1 MTRSILC
8 GLLAL
13 ISVGALGVVPIA
25 CQSGGVGDP
34 CTPEV
39 EYGTPFA
46 GFNITQEFIESRSFQ
61 CSTRLCLVN
70 HFQGR
75 VSCPLGQPA
84 TAVQSC
90 NPPPAASG
98 CTDPDAKCVEAD
110 TQAPECACDS
120 NKPGDCA
127 AQPQCVGGTVCDSKL
142 QLCTCVPGTSQTING
157 TTYFCQPVDP
167 KCTGQTCANVFK
179 SYLCH
184 KPGDCQTADG
194 TTAQNENKQCC
205 VPGTDTPVG
214 VPVCG
219 QCDTSSHRNAAD
231 AVYCSCRCDVAD
243 GDPAEPDFHFC
254 KCPESFTC
262 TQIRPDVSLGD
273 PLLTGKYCIKNATEY
288 TTADSCHD
296 VVGALNQ
303 GCSGLSVSAPAG
315 DGG

>member
-75 VSCPLGQPA
+75 VSRPLGQPLG
-84 TAVQSC
+84 AVQSC
-90 NPPPAASG
+90 SPHSNPTG

-110 TQAPECACDS
+110 TQAPECTCDS

-127 AQPQCVGGTVCDSKL
+127 SQPACISGTVCDSKL
-142 QLCTCVPGTSQTING
+142 QLCTCTDDQTING
-157 TTYFCQPVDP
+157 TTYYCSLVDP
-167 KCTGQTCANVFK
+167 TCTGQTCAKVLK

-194 TTAQNENKQCC
+194 TNAQNENKQCC
-205 VPGTDTPVG
+205 VPGTETPVG

-219 QCDTSSHRNAAD
+219 QCETKSHRDANS
-231 AVYCSCRCDVAD
+231 AVYCSCRCGVAD
-243 GDPAEPDFHFC
+243 GDPAEPDFNFC
-254 KCPESFTC
+254 KCPTDFTC
-262 TQIRPDVSLGD
+262 SEIRPDVSLGD
-273 PLLTGKYCIKNATEY
+273 PLLTGKYCIRTGTEF
-288 TTADSCHD
+288 TVAEECGN
-296 VVGALNQ
+296 VVGAFNT
-303 GCSGLSVSAPAG
+303 GCSGLSVSLPTG